1 MKKNETFKPLSK
13 EELAYFCTQL
23 TLIMKSGINLNDG
36 LVMMMDDTKDPLSA
50 ALISKIS
57 ASIND
62 QKQLYVSLEET
73 HAFPDYLVSMIKIG
87 EASGHLESV
96 LEGLS
101 AHYMQEANLRTSI
114 KNAIMHPLLLLLLMS
129 AVVSVLLIK
138 ILPIFKDVFVQ
149 ISSQLNNASSTAIQF
164 ATQAGVIVLIII
176 GAILLLILA
185 MFVMSF
191 SIKGKALL
199 IKLFSRVFYFR
210 GLSEKISIARF
221 SSAMS
226 LMLSSGFDNNEALS
240 LGKNVVTNPRIKAK
254 ITTCEEKLDKNESFA
269 KAITESDLFPPIYS
283 QMIRISYK
291 SGMLDDVWNQI
302 ADKYDNEVN
311 DSLDNLVSFIEPL
324 LVGVLTVV
332 IGVILISVLLPLM
345 GIMSSIG

>member
-1 MKKNETFKPLSK
+1 MKKNETFKPLNK

-23 TLIMKSGINLNDG
+23 TLIVKSGINLNDG
-36 LVMMMDDTKDPLSA
+36 FVMMMDDTKDPLSS
-50 ALISKIS
+50 ALIKKIS
-57 ASIND
+57 DSIND

-73 HAFPDYLVSMIKIG
+73 GAFPDYLISMIKIG
-87 EASGHLESV
+87 EASGHLENV

-149 ISSQLNNASSTAIQF
+149 ISSQLSDASSSTIQF

-176 GAILLLILA
+176 GVILLLTIS
-185 MFVMSF
+185 MFIISF
-191 SIKGKALL
+191 SSKGKAFL
-199 IKLFSRVFYFR
+199 IKLFSKVFYFK
-210 GLSEKISIARF
+210 GLTEKISIARF

-226 LMLSSGFDNNEALS
+226 LMLSSGFHNTEALS
-240 LGKNVVTNPRIKAK
+240 LGKTVVSSPRIKEK
-254 ITTCEEKLDKNESFA
+254 IEVCEDKLEKNESFA
-269 KAITESDLFPPIYS
+269 KAITDSGLFPPIYS

-291 SGMLDDVWNQI
+291 SGMLDDVWKQI
-302 ADKYDNEVN
+302 ADKYDTEVN

-324 LVGVLTVV
+324 LVGILTIV
-332 IGVILISVLLPLM
+332 IGVILVSVLLPLM